1 MSRSVRVPGFL
12 PSVNGLHF
20 PNAFPHEPAIAVDVV
35 PFGRVMIG
43 DASNGLCGGM
53 VFTVRD
59 MFETPGMAPLP
70 DVSPPAPGT
79 PLFEYLVARLIDSFD
94 LAHGGF
100 MRYYHSMIT
109 PDHDTGWPP
118 FFVRRGLG
126 WETIAV
132 EWATRIRPEL
142 DAGRLCCLGLVTTSS
157 TNPADLGK
165 NHQVL
170 AYGYDLDDTDNLTLL
185 VCDPNTGG
193 AAADAVRIRLNL
205 ANPTRTTPISHN
217 VNIGNPIRGC
227 FRVEYERRDP
237 SRLATPAPAVS
248 GAVPSGQH

>member
-1 MSRSVRVPGFL
+1 MSANARVSGFQ

-20 PNAFPHEPAIAVDVV
+20 SNSFPHEPDIVV
-35 PFGRVMIG
+35 EVPPFGRIPIG

-59 MFETPGMAPLP
+59 VFETPGMVPLP
-70 DVSPPAPGT
+70 DANPPAPGT

-100 MRYYHSMIT
+100 MRYYHAMIA
-109 PDHDTGWPP
+109 PDGDTGWAP
-118 FFVRRGLG
+118 FFVRRGLA

-132 EWATRIRPEL
+132 EWATRIRPDL

-157 TNPADLGK
+157 TNPADLGH

-170 AYGYDLDDTDNLTLL
+170 AYGYDLDDADNLTLL
-185 VCDPNTGG
+185 VCDPNTSG

-205 ANPTRTTPISHN
+205 ANPTQATPISHN
-217 VNIGNPIRGC
+217 VNVGNPIRGF
-227 FRVEYERRDP
+227 FRVAYERRDP
-237 SRLATPAPAVS
+237 SALAARPLAIAGLGPA
-248 GAVPSGQH
+248 G